1 MLKVNVKANTDDII
15 RGLNKFERQF
25 VPQALNKSLNRV
37 GTGVATVVRRDVAKE
52 AGITQRTLKQRGF
65 FSQFRSKVKTLTYQF
80 VVRWG
85 SIPLKDFNPK
95 QTKQGVVAKAWGIKQ
110 LYDNA
115 FKVDSLGGH
124 VFVRKTKKRLPIK
137 KLYGPIPARIA
148 NSDRVEKKVGQTIN
162 ERLPRELSRNLAFYI
177 KRALGSV

>member
-1 MLKVNVKANTDDII
+1 MININVKSNTNQII
-15 RGLNKFERQF
+15 KGLNKFERQF

-37 GTGVATVVRRDVAKE
+37 GTGVATVVRRDVAKQ
-52 AGITQRTLKQRGF
+52 AGITQRALKQRGF
-65 FSQFRSKVKTLTYQF
+65 FSQFRSKVKTLTYEF

-85 SIPLKDFNPK
+85 AIPLKDFNPK
-95 QTKQGVVAKAWGIKQ
+95 QTAQGVVAKAWGIKQ

-124 VFVRKTKKRLPIK
+124 VFVRKGKKRLPIK
-137 KLYGPIPARIA
+137 KLYGPIPARLA
-148 NSDRVEKKVGQTIN
+148 SSDQVEKKVEQTVN
-162 ERLPRELSRNLAFYI
+162 ERLPRELARNLTFYI